1 MWWDSLPT
9 PTLGWTDSL
18 PTPTLGWT
26 DPTPTL
32 GWTDPTPTLGWTDS
46 LPTLG
51 WTDFFAFDLTE
62 DGTYPKVRHDFR
74 SPNSNFLHARQSFNF
89 KKFQGA

>member
-1 MWWDSLPT
+1 MPGQHVVGFAT
-9 PTLGWTDSL
+9 HTHTLGWSDSL

-26 DPTPTL
+26 DPT
-32 GWTDPTPTLGWTDS
+32 
-46 LPTLG
+46 PTLG